1 MSKRAKPELKGTTV
15 QVLELFHNGMKV
27 YDIADKMGMKRPSVY
42 GIIWRARKRGEILTP
57 RDKRS
62 PEQRLESQLKK
73 PPMLIGVPKEAMKN
87 VMTMESFNHMT
98 DMAIK
103 GGYANY
109 CEYLVDLAV
118 DAYFKHK
125 KENNNGG

>member
-1 MSKRAKPELKGTTV
+1 MNKRAKPELRDTTV

-27 YDIADKMGMKRPSVY
+27 HDIADKMGMKNPRVY
-42 GIIWRARKRGEILTP
+42 GIIWRARKRGEMLTP
-57 RDKRS
+57 RDRMS
-62 PEQRLESQLKK
+62 PEQRLESQLRR
-73 PPMLIGVPKEAMKN
+73 PPMLIGAPKEAIKN

-98 DMAIK
+98 DMVIK

-118 DAYFKHK
+118 DAYYEQK
-125 KENNNGG
+125 GTTDD